1 MLSLELFVQT
11 VVNGIATG
19 SIYLMISLGL
29 ALVFGVM
36 RVVNLAQGEFMM
48 LGAFGSFWLFTLYA
62 IDPYLSLVAVVPAS
76 LVVGFIVY
84 RLVIRPLL
92 GADDIN
98 QFLATFGLA
107 LMLQGI
113 AQYLWSADLRR
124 LPYTLPSLFLDEITI
139 AGVRAVNIGICLA
152 VLAFLGWFLGWTDI
166 GRSVRATASNR
177 MGAMLCGVDVRRVD
191 ATTFLLGTAISA
203 IGGTMLALV
212 YFVYPAVGAGLI
224 FKGFAVVILGGM
236 GSIAG
241 VIVGS
246 LVMGIAE
253 SVVNVYVS
261 SQLSALVAFAVIF
274 LVLVSRPQGL
284 FGGSR

>member
-1 MLSLELFVQT
+1 MLSFEVLGQT
-11 VVNGIATG
+11 IVNGIAAA
-19 SIYLMISLGL
+19 SIYMMISLGL

-48 LGAFGSFWLFTLYA
+48 LAAFGSFWLFTLYGV
-62 IDPYLSLVAVVPAS
+62 DPYLSMVAMIPAS
-76 LVVGFIVY
+76 LLLGYAVY
-84 RLVIRPLL
+84 RLIIRRLL

-124 LPYTLPSLFLDEITI
+124 LPYVLPSLEVGDVTL
-139 AGVRAVNIGICLA
+139 AGVRVVNIGVCLA
-152 VLAFLGWFLGWTDI
+152 VLAFLAWFLGWTGI

-203 IGGTMLALV
+203 VGGTMLALV
-212 YFVYPAVGAGLI
+212 YFVYPSVGAGLI

-246 LVMGIAE
+246 LVLGITEAM
-253 SVVNVYVS
+253 VNVYVS

-274 LVLVSRPQGL
+274 IVLVSRPQGL
-284 FGGSR
+284 FGTAR